1 MDVVAYIKAIELE
14 NNAYSA
20 EQQKQDI
27 SEYCKLNGLQII
39 KWYEE
44 TGRDVSDCNVF
55 DQILYEDSHD
65 ASFGGVIVARNDCVD
80 FDPRA
85 YFYFKM
91 LFKRKKIFLFSVVED
106 FGEMSRLASFLDDY
120 TNFICKME
128 DQYLSKRTMHARKKK
143 AEMGGFAG
151 GRNPY
156 GYSLVNGTLVINE
169 KEAYCVKRVFLLR
182 STGMKLIDIADL
194 LNEAGYRT
202 QTGKSFTPSTI
213 QNILK
218 HEAFYRGQ
226 LKHSQETYIGD
237 YPRILD

>member
-1 MDVVAYIKAIELE
+1 MLFLAENIENAESASDSLIDKWGELIDWAQRIRFLFPICVAVVAFFISLFCFNRKCIKA
-14 NNAYSA
+14 
-20 EQQKQDI
+20 
-27 SEYCKLNGLQII
+27 
-39 KWYEE
+39 
-44 TGRDVSDCNVF
+44 
-55 DQILYEDSHD
+55 
-65 ASFGGVIVARNDCVD
+65 
-80 FDPRA
+80 
-85 YFYFKM
+85 
-91 LFKRKKIFLFSVVED
+91 KKIFLFSVVED